1 MKTKSLLITML
12 CAVAMTMNAQE
23 PAKTYDFANLTDAQK
38 AELAAGV
45 DNGFWKMD
53 NGIYKSGVRIGKNKK
68 PVDYTNIAKLGGE
81 PLRKAEKEELSFA
94 KGLLFAVYLDTSKE
108 CKGIYPSEDTNL
120 GNIWFNVDNAQ
131 EFKNALQL
139 NATNVAI
146 IIPGLKK
153 GMKVSVRYR
162 STTSNQNRYL
172 NGFNFE
178 DGHTFVAPTDAEP
191 GKTDH
196 TGEGTVA
203 ADGAAWVTST
213 AGIFVYDI
221 TVKDVSGNVL
231 SIDELNVL
239 TGIDE
244 ITAKTMKADS
254 KVYDLNGR
262 YMGNG
267 LNALQR
273 GIYIVNGR
281 KVVK

>member
-1 MKTKSLLITML
+1 MM
-12 CAVAMTMNAQE
+12 CAVAVTMNAQE
-23 PAKTYDFANLTDAQK
+23 TTKTYDFANLSDAQK
-38 AELAAGV
+38 AELTAAVNDGSWKL
-45 DNGFWKMD
+45 DN
-53 NGIYKSGVRIGKNKK
+53 NIYKSGERIGKNKK
-68 PVDYTNIAKLGGE
+68 PVDYTNIAELGGE
-81 PLRKAEKEELSFA
+81 PLVNAAKEAFSFA
-94 KGLLFAVYLDTSKE
+94 KGLLFSVYLDKSKE
-108 CKGIYPSEDTNL
+108 CKGIYPNKDTGI
-120 GNIWFNVDNAQ
+120 GNIWFNVDDKQ
-131 EFKNALQL
+131 VSKRALQL
-139 NATNVAI
+139 NASNVAI

-221 TVKDVSGNVL
+221 TVKDASDKVL
-231 SIDELNVL
+231 SIDDLNVL
-239 TGIDE
+239 TGIGE
-244 ITAKTMKADS
+244 IEAKTTADD

-262 YMGNG
+262 YVGND
-267 LNALQR
+267 LSNLQR
-273 GIYIVNGR
+273 GVYIVNGR
-281 KVVK
+281 KIVK